1 MSLYIKKTQVAIVDN
16 DLEAQEMIVAYLK
29 PKGFQVSCFSDLD
42 NPFKENIKKSHEWD
56 ILFINMELP
65 NGPTFEFAKQ
75 MKMNFPQ
82 MHLIMLISQNNSK
95 ILSDEHKS
103 IFFDFVFK
111 PIKCSQLQSLVD
123 KIIALKEQKD
133 EIKIIGQSP
142 KFVETLNMAKRVAS
156 SSANIF
162 ITGESGTGKEVLAKY
177 IHNESPYRKGPFV
190 AINCCAI
197 PESLLESELFGHSKG
212 SFTGAQD
219 KRIGLFEEA
228 QSGTLFLDEIG
239 DLSLSLQA
247 KLLRVLQ
254 EKQIKRVGENQY
266 RPINCR
272 IISATHRSL
281 DQEVQE
287 HRFREDLFFRLD
299 VIPLHIPPLRE
310 RPEDILLL
318 ADFFL
323 KKYAHENSSMVESF
337 SSEAKDFLLKNIW
350 RGNVRELENMVER
363 ALILCNSI
371 EVSVDDFMPQAV
383 DINPPEK
390 SVVTTSNDNIFILH
404 YSGKLPSLEEVV
416 YRYLSFA
423 VKKNGGAKDKTAKEV
438 GIDRKTLCKKIKR
451 DAYLESLI

>member
-1 MSLYIKKTQVAIVDN
+1 MSLYIKKSQLVLVDN
-16 DLEAQEMIVAYLK
+16 DLETQEIIMAYLK
-29 PKGFQVSCFSDLD
+29 PKGFQVSCFSDAESML
-42 NPFKENIKKSHEWD
+42 KESTKKAPEWD
-56 ILFINMELP
+56 TLLLNMDLP
-65 NGPTFEFAKQ
+65 NISAPEVAKQ
-75 MKMNFPQ
+75 LKTNFS
-82 MHLIMLISQNNSK
+82 HLQLVMITAPKTFDK
-95 ILSDEHKS
+95 IEEEIKN
-103 IFFDFVFK
+103 IFFDSIFK
-111 PIKCSQLQSLVD
+111 PIKCSQLQLLLE
-123 KIIALKEQKD
+123 KIIFYKEQKE
-133 EIKIIGQSP
+133 EIKIIGESP
-142 KFVETLNMAKRVAS
+142 KFIEVLNMAKRVAS

-162 ITGESGTGKEVLAKY
+162 ISGESGTGKEVLAKF

-197 PESLLESELFGHSKG
+197 PENLLESELFGHSKG

-281 DQEVQE
+281 DQEVLE

-323 KKYAHENSSMVESF
+323 KKYAQENSCKVEAF
-337 SSEAKDFLLKNIW
+337 SAEAKNFLLNNPW
-350 RGNVRELENMVER
+350 RGNVRELENMIER
-363 ALILCNSI
+363 AVILSNSSEI
-371 EVSVDDFMPQAV
+371 SVADFMPQTLDAKQT
-383 DINPPEK
+383 PK
-390 SVVTTSNDNIFILH
+390 SVVTTSADNIFILH
-404 YSGKLPSLEEVV
+404 YADKLPSLEEVV

-438 GIDRKTLCKKIKR
+438 GIDRKTLCKKIKK
-451 DAYLESLI
+451 DNYLESLI